1 MKKIITIL
9 LLFGAFGYTQAQA
22 QYIIGASYEVRS
34 DEPTTG
40 FGLHFQNNFTVIPM
54 LLDVGFR
61 FQTSFYNEKYNTSI
75 ISGNESISL
84 RNDDTS
90 YDFGLG
96 LIATVGIGLIA
107 PYAGFGL
114 GYEVFDRES
123 AITQAGGSQ
132 AGVEITDGSDS
143 GLYYFG
149 AVGVGVSAIPFVRPF
164 VEYRYRGVTSTDFMP
179 SSLGTWAFG
188 LQLRF

>member
-9 LLFGAFGYTQAQA
+9 LLFGAFGYSQAQA
-22 QYIIGASYEVRS
+22 QYILGASYEVRS

-61 FQTSFYNEKYNTSI
+61 FQTSFYNESYSFEA
-75 ISGNESISL
+75 ESITFE
-84 RNDDTS
+84 RDDTS
-90 YDFGLG
+90 YDFGLSV
-96 LIATVGIGLIA
+96 IATAGIGLIA
-107 PYAGFGL
+107 PYAGVGI

-123 AITQAGGSQ
+123 TLITAG
-132 AGVEITDGSDS
+132 AEVIDPDGSDS
-143 GLYYFG
+143 GLYYYG
-149 AVGVGVSAIPFVRPF
+149 AVGAGISAIPFFRPF
-164 VEYRYRGVTSTDFMP
+164 VEYRYRGISGSDFMP
-179 SSLGTWAFG
+179 SSYGTWAFG

>member
-1 MKKIITIL
+1 MKKVITIL
-9 LLFGAFGYTQAQA
+9 LLFGAFGYSQAQA

-61 FQTSFYNEKYNTSI
+61 FQTSFYNEQYSFNTEN
-75 ISGNESISL
+75 ISFQ
-84 RNDDTS
+84 RDDTS

-96 LIATVGIGLIA
+96 LIATVGIGLVA
-107 PYAGFGL
+107 PYAGFGI

-123 AITQAGGSQ
+123 TLITQ
-132 AGVEITDGSDS
+132 GVEALDPDGSDS